1 MKKLTLSLT
10 LFLASFS
17 AWSQTDSLRVSTNK
31 HEKVTINLAIASAY
45 HDESLK
51 NLRYG
56 LLKHYQQHRNGT
68 TFIVGGVIVNAM
80 SFMFDDVN
88 YSLPMVAVG
97 SAAILT
103 GAIIQIDSHKHIGV
117 AANGIKL
124 SIDLK

>member
-1 MKKLTLSLT
+1 MKKLALSLA
-10 LFLASFS
+10 LFITSFS
-17 AWSQTDSLRVSTNK
+17 AWSQNDSLRVSTNK
-31 HEKVTINLAIASAY
+31 YEKVTINLAIASAY
-45 HDESLK
+45 QDESLK

-88 YSLPMVAVG
+88 YSLPMIAVG

-103 GAIIQIDSHKHIGV
+103 GAIIQIDSHKYIGV
-117 AANGIKL
+117 AANGITL